1 MSLNLF
7 VKGRLSGSELFMQ
20 ELGKRIATFDVYF
33 WITTTLIFDGLFFY
47 FCDAILNY
55 VPDCCVYS
63 FHDELRQGNFERER
77 TLHHLV
83 LF

>member
-1 MSLNLF
+1 MSLNLL

-20 ELGKRIATFDVYF
+20 ESGKRIATFDVYF

-47 FCDAILNY
+47 FCDAIFN
-55 VPDCCVYS
+55 CVLDYCDYS
-63 FHDELRQGNFERER
+63 FHDELRQRTFEREI

-83 LF
+83 LL